1 MKTIDPISLALG
13 QKQLDHIC
21 RTMGWVMARTARS
34 PIFSQSHDFSC
45 FVGSSSGQVVSQADG
60 IPIHTG
66 GGGIALARLLETF
79 KGRITPGD
87 CFLANDPY
95 VAGGNHLPDFTIM
108 QPVFLNGALIA
119 FTCNRAH
126 QSDIGGGAAGTYNP
140 KAEEIFH
147 EGLRIPVVK
156 LVSQGE
162 VQDDLWRLILLN
174 SRTPDLL
181 DGDLRAM
188 LGSTEIGGK
197 RLQEMARPMGADGLN
212 ELFASLLDWAEEGF
226 VAAIRKLTPGTY
238 SGEDFF
244 DHDCFETIDARVK
257 TAITVGPDGLL
268 VDFAGT
274 SPQMRGFKNSSLA
287 NTRSAVLFGLIS
299 FLGAHIPRNDGV
311 FRRVRIEAPEGS
323 LVNAKPPAP
332 VTSATTYPAHQI
344 IHSIWRALSP
354 AAPELS
360 CAGWSRISHCNTSG
374 TDGDGRYYVAYQWLA
389 QPGTGAVKG
398 RDGFNVMGQL
408 TTLGGLALPE
418 VEDFETS
425 YPFLVERQEF
435 VTDGGGPGCYRGGT
449 GAEVTVHVKHSAEY
463 SFRGEGS
470 ANPTSFGVLGGRAA
484 GIGGCSTRLEDGSP
498 YVPPRFGVERL
509 PSLTLTIRAAGG
521 GGFGSPFE
529 RPAEEVLD
537 DVLDG
542 MVSAERAEAD
552 YGVVLSRSGLQ
563 IDAEATRARRGSS
576 REILKSGHAQ
586 DSHD

>member
-1 MKTIDPISLALG
+1 MKAIDPISLALG

-45 FVGSSSGQVVSQADG
+45 FIGSKSGQVVSQADG

-66 GGGIALARLLETF
+66 GGGIALTRLLETF
-79 KGRITPGD
+79 EGRIHPGD

-95 VAGGNHLPDFTIM
+95 VAGGNHLPDFTVM
-108 QPVFLNGALIA
+108 RPVFLNEALIG

-147 EGLRIPVVK
+147 EGLRIPVIK
-156 LVSQGE
+156 LVSKGE

-188 LGSTEIGGK
+188 LGSTEIGAK
-197 RLQEMARPMGADGLN
+197 RVHDMASPMGGEGLN
-212 ELFASLLDWAEEGF
+212 QLFTLLLDWAEESF
-226 VAAIRKLTPGTY
+226 LAAIRKLKPGTY
-238 SGEDFF
+238 VGEDFF
-244 DHDCFETIDARVK
+244 DHDCFEPIEARIK
-257 TAITVGPDGLL
+257 AAITIGADGVL

-287 NTRSAVLFGLIS
+287 NTRSAVLFGLVS

-311 FRRVRIEAPEGS
+311 FRRVRVEAPEGS

-344 IHSIWRALSP
+344 IHAIWQALSP
-354 AAPELS
+354 TAPELS

-374 TDGDGRYYVAYQWLA
+374 TDESGRYYVAYQWLA
-389 QPGTGAVKG
+389 QPGAGAVKG
-398 RDGFNVMGQL
+398 RDGFNVMGQI
-408 TTLGGLALPE
+408 TTLGGLALPD

-425 YPFLVERQEF
+425 YPFIVECQEF
-435 VTDGGGPGCYRGGT
+435 VTDGGGAGRYRGGT
-449 GAEVTVHVKHSAEY
+449 GAVATVKVRHSAEY
-463 SFRGEGS
+463 SFRGEGNG
-470 ANPTSFGVLGGRAA
+470 NPTSFGVLGGHAA
-484 GIGGCSTRLEDGSP
+484 GVGSCSIKFEDGSS
-498 YVPPRFGVERL
+498 YAPPRFGVERL
-509 PSLTLTIRAAGG
+509 RPLTLTIKAAGG
-521 GGFGSPFE
+521 GGFGSPYQ
-529 RPAEEVLD
+529 RPPEEVLN

-542 MVSAERAEAD
+542 IVSRENAEAD
-552 YGVVLSRSGLQ
+552 YGVVLTGKDLYVDEQ
-563 IDAEATRARRGSS
+563 ATRVRRQQLKKVESS
-576 REILKSGHAQ
+576 T
-586 DSHD
+586 

>member
-1 MKTIDPISLALG
+1 MRTIDAIGLALG

-45 FVGSSSGQVVSQADG
+45 FIGSSTGQVVSQADG

-79 KGRITPGD
+79 KGRIDPGD

-95 VAGGNHLPDFTIM
+95 VAGGNHLPDFTM
-108 QPVFLNGALIA
+108 MRPVFLNGTLIA

-156 LVSQGE
+156 LVSKGE
-162 VQDDLWRLILLN
+162 LQDDLWRLVLLN

-188 LGSTEIGGK
+188 LGSTEIGRK
-197 RLQEMARPMGADGLN
+197 RLQDMAAPMGADGLGR
-212 ELFASLLDWAEEGF
+212 LFASLLDWAEESF
-226 VAAIRKLTPGTY
+226 LAAIRKLTRGTFV
-238 SGEDFF
+238 GEDFF
-244 DHDCFETIDARVK
+244 DHDCFEAVVARIQA
-257 TAITVGPDGLL
+257 AITVGADEVF

-332 VTSATTYPAHQI
+332 VTSGTTYPAHHI
-344 IHSIWRALSP
+344 IQAIWRALSA

-374 TDGDGRYYVAYQWLA
+374 TDASGRYYVAYQWLA

-398 RDGFNVMGQL
+398 RDGFNIMGQL

-425 YPFLVERQEF
+425 YPVLVGRQEF
-435 VTDGGGPGCYRGGT
+435 VADGGGPGRYRGGT
-449 GAEVTVHVKHSAEY
+449 GAEVTVHVKHPAEY
-463 SFRGEGS
+463 SFRGEGNG
-470 ANPTSFGVLGGRAA
+470 NPTSFGVLGGQAA
-484 GIGGCSTRLEDGSP
+484 GTGDCSIRFEDGSS
-498 YVPPRFGVERL
+498 YAPPRFGVERL
-509 PSLTLTIRAAGG
+509 PPLTLTIKAAGG

-529 RPAEEVLD
+529 RPAEEVLN

-542 MVSAERAEAD
+542 MVSPEMAEAD
-552 YGVVLSRSGLQ
+552 YGVILTAKDLQ
-563 IDAEATRARRGSS
+563 IDESATRTRR
-576 REILKSGHAQ
+576 EQLKRSVEV
-586 DSHD
+586 DS

>member
-1 MKTIDPISLALG
+1 MKAIDPISLALG

-45 FVGSSSGQVVSQADG
+45 FIGNRSGQVVSQADG

-66 GGGIALARLLETF
+66 GGGIALTRLLETF
-79 KGRITPGD
+79 EGRIKPGD

-95 VAGGNHLPDFTIM
+95 VAGGNHLPDFTVM
-108 QPVFLNGALIA
+108 RPVFLKDALIA

-147 EGLRIPVVK
+147 EGLRIPVIK
-156 LVSQGE
+156 LVSKGE

-188 LGSTEIGGK
+188 LGSTEIGAK
-197 RLQEMARPMGADGLN
+197 RVQDMASPMGADELN
-212 ELFASLLDWAEEGF
+212 QLFASLLDWAEESF
-226 VAAIRKLTPGTY
+226 LAAIRKLKPGTY
-238 SGEDFF
+238 IGEDFF
-244 DHDCFETIDARVK
+244 DHDCFEPVEARIK
-257 TAITVGPDGLL
+257 AAITVGADGLL

-311 FRRVRIEAPEGS
+311 FRRVRVDAPEGS

-344 IHSIWRALSP
+344 IHAIWQALSP
-354 AAPELS
+354 TAPELS

-374 TDGDGRYYVAYQWLA
+374 TDGSRRYYVAYQWLA
-389 QPGTGAVKG
+389 QPGAGAVKG
-398 RDGFNVMGQL
+398 RDGFNVLGQM

-435 VTDGGGPGCYRGGT
+435 VTDGGGPGRYRGGT
-449 GAEVTVHVKHSAEY
+449 GAVATIKVQYPAEY
-463 SFRGEGS
+463 SFRGEGNG
-470 ANPTSFGVLGGRAA
+470 NPTSFGVLGGHAA
-484 GIGGCSTRLEDGSP
+484 GIGSCSIKFDDGSS
-498 YVPPRFGVERL
+498 YAPPRFGVERL
-509 PSLTLTIRAAGG
+509 LPLTLTIKAAGG
-521 GGFGSPFE
+521 GGYGSPYL
-529 RPAEEVLD
+529 RPAEEVLND
-537 DVLDG
+537 LLDG
-542 MVSAERAEAD
+542 MVSREKAEAD
-552 YGVVLSRSGLQ
+552 YGVVILAGKDLQ
-563 IDAEATRARRGSS
+563 IDEEATRVRRQQLKKVES
-576 REILKSGHAQ
+576 RV
-586 DSHD
+586 

>member
-1 MKTIDPISLALG
+1 MRIDAISLALG

-34 PIFSQSHDFSC
+34 PIFSQSHDFSS
-45 FVGSSSGQVVSQADG
+45 FIGSNSGQVVSQADG

-79 KGRITPGD
+79 AGRINPGD

-95 VAGGNHLPDFTIM
+95 VAGGNHLPDFTM
-108 QPVFLNGALIA
+108 MRPVFLKGELVA

-162 VQDDLWRLILLN
+162 IQDDIWRLILLN

-197 RLQEMARPMGADGLN
+197 RLSDMARPLEAKGLN
-212 ELFASLLDWAEEGF
+212 ELFSSLLDWAEESF
-226 VAAIRKLTPGTY
+226 LAAIRQLSPGTY
-238 SGEDFF
+238 TGDDFF
-244 DHDCFETIDARVK
+244 DHDCFEAVESRIK
-257 TAITVGPDGLL
+257 TAITVSEDGLL

-332 VTSATTYPAHQI
+332 VTAATTYPAHQI
-344 IHSIWRALSP
+344 IHAIWKALSP
-354 AAPELS
+354 PAPELS

-374 TDGDGRYYVAYQWLA
+374 TDGNGRYYVAYQWLA

-398 RDGFNVMGQL
+398 RDGFNILGQI

-435 VTDGGGPGCYRGGT
+435 VTDGGGPGRFRGGT
-449 GAEVTVHVKHSAEY
+449 GAEATIHVKHPAEY
-463 SFRGEGS
+463 SFRGEGN
-470 ANPTSFGVLGGRAA
+470 ANPTSFGVLGGHAA
-484 GIGGCSTRLEDGSP
+484 GIGACSIKFEDGSA
-498 YVPPRFGVERL
+498 YAPPRFGVERL
-509 PSLTLTIRAAGG
+509 PPLTLTIKAAGG

-529 RPAEEVLD
+529 RPPEEVLN

-542 MVSAERAEAD
+542 MVSREGAEAD
-552 YGVVLSRSGLQ
+552 YGVILTGDDPKV
-563 IDAEATRARRGSS
+563 DEKATLARRQKAK
-576 REILKSGHAQ
+576 RA
-586 DSHD
+586 

>member
-1 MKTIDPISLALG
+1 MKVIDPISLALG

-45 FVGSSSGQVVSQADG
+45 FIGSSAGQVVSQADG

-66 GGGIALARLLETF
+66 GGAIALSRLLETF
-79 KGRITPGD
+79 AGRINPGD

-108 QPVFLNGALIA
+108 RPVFLNGTLIA

-156 LVSQGE
+156 LVARGE
-162 VQDDLWRLILLN
+162 IQDDIWRLILLN

-197 RLQEMARPMGADGLN
+197 RLQDMAAPPEAEGLSQ
-212 ELFASLLDWAEEGF
+212 LFASLLDWAEESF
-226 VAAIRKLTPGTY
+226 VAAIRQLKPGTY
-238 SGEDFF
+238 TGVDFF
-244 DHDCFETIDARVK
+244 DHDCFETIDARIK
-257 TAITVGPDGLL
+257 TAITVTGDEIL
-268 VDFAGT
+268 VDFAGA
-274 SPQMRGFKNSSLA
+274 SPQMRGLKNSSLA

-311 FRRVRIEAPEGS
+311 FRRVRVDAPEGS

-344 IHSIWRALSP
+344 IHVIWQALSP

-374 TDGDGRYYVAYQWLA
+374 IDQGGRYYVAYQWLA
-389 QPGTGAVKG
+389 QPGAGAVKG
-398 RDGFNVMGQL
+398 RDGFNVMGQI
-408 TTLGGLALPE
+408 TTLGGLALPD
-418 VEDFETS
+418 VENFETT

-435 VTDGGGPGCYRGGT
+435 VTDGGGPGRYRGGT
-449 GAEVTVHVKHSAEY
+449 GAEATVRVNYPAEY
-463 SFRGEGS
+463 SFRGEGNG
-470 ANPTSFGVLGGRAA
+470 NPTSFGALGGQAA
-484 GIGGCSTRLEDGSP
+484 GIGSCSIKFEDGAS

-509 PSLTLTIRAAGG
+509 PSLTLTIKAADG
-521 GGFGSPFE
+521 GGFGSPLE
-529 RPAEEVLD
+529 RHPAEVLN

-542 MVSAERAEAD
+542 MVSREKAEAD
-552 YGVVLSRSGLQ
+552 YGIILIGGDLKV
-563 IDAEATRARRGSS
+563 DEEATRVRRQQLTKVEC
-576 REILKSGHAQ
+576 RP
-586 DSHD
+586 

>member
-1 MKTIDPISLALG
+1 MRPIDAISLALG

-45 FVGSSSGQVVSQADG
+45 FIGSSAGQVVSQADG

-79 KGRITPGD
+79 KGHINLGD

-108 QPVFLNGALIA
+108 RPVFLNGALIA

-188 LGSTEIGGK
+188 LGSTEIGAK
-197 RLQEMARPMGADGLN
+197 RLQDVASSMGAEGLN
-212 ELFASLLDWAEEGF
+212 QLFASLLDWAEESF
-226 VAAIRKLTPGTY
+226 IAAIRKLTPGIYT
-238 SGEDFF
+238 GEDFF
-244 DHDCFETIDARVK
+244 DHDCFETVEARIK
-257 TAITVGPDGLL
+257 TAITVSADGLL

-274 SPQMRGFKNSSLA
+274 SPQMRGFKNSPLA
-287 NTRSAVLFGLIS
+287 NTRSAVLLGLIS

-311 FRRVRIEAPEGS
+311 FRRVRIVAPEGS

-332 VTSATTYPAHQI
+332 VTADTTYPAHHI
-344 IHSIWRALSP
+344 VHAIWKALSP
-354 AAPELS
+354 AAPDLS

-374 TDGDGRYYVAYQWLA
+374 RDGSGRYYVAYQWLA

-398 RDGFNVMGQL
+398 RDGFNVMGQM

-435 VTDGGGPGCYRGGT
+435 VTDGGGPGRYRGGT
-449 GAEVTVHVKHSAEY
+449 GAEVMVHVKHPAEY
-463 SFRGEGS
+463 SFRGEGNG
-470 ANPTSFGVLGGRAA
+470 NPTSFGVLGGHAA
-484 GIGGCSTRLEDGSP
+484 GVGNCSIRFEDGSS
-498 YVPPRFGVERL
+498 YIPPRFGVERQ
-509 PSLTLTIRAAGG
+509 PPLTLTIRAAGG
-521 GGFGSPFE
+521 GGFGAPFE
-529 RPAEEVLD
+529 RPPEEVLN

-542 MVSAERAEAD
+542 MVSREKAEAD
-552 YGVVLSRSGLQ
+552 YGVILSGKDLHV
-563 IDAEATRARRGSS
+563 DEKATRVRRQNFKAR
-576 REILKSGHAQ
+576 
-586 DSHD
+586 

>member
-1 MKTIDPISLALG
+1 MRIDAISLALG

-45 FVGSSSGQVVSQADG
+45 FIGSNSGQVVSQADG

-79 KGRITPGD
+79 AGRINPGD

-95 VAGGNHLPDFTIM
+95 VAGGNHLPDFTM
-108 QPVFLNGALIA
+108 MRPVFLKGELIA

-156 LVSQGE
+156 LVSQRE
-162 VQDDLWRLILLN
+162 IQDDIWRLILLN

-197 RLQEMARPMGADGLN
+197 RLQDMAIPMGAEGLHQ
-212 ELFASLLDWAEEGF
+212 LFTSLLDWAEESF
-226 VAAIRKLTPGTY
+226 LAAIHQLSPGIYT
-238 SGEDFF
+238 GDDFF
-244 DHDCFETIDARVK
+244 DHDCFEAVDARIK
-257 TAITVGPDGLL
+257 TAVTVRADGLL

-332 VTSATTYPAHQI
+332 VTAATTYPAHQI
-344 IHSIWRALSP
+344 IHAIWKALSP
-354 AAPELS
+354 PALELS

-374 TDGDGRYYVAYQWLA
+374 TDDNGRYYVAYQWLA

-398 RDGFNVMGQL
+398 RDGFNILGQI

-435 VTDGGGPGCYRGGT
+435 VTDGGGPGRYRGGT
-449 GAEVTVHVKHSAEY
+449 GAEAIVRVKRAAEY
-463 SFRGEGS
+463 SFRGEGNC
-470 ANPTSFGVLGGRAA
+470 NPTSFGVLGGHAA
-484 GIGGCSTRLEDGSP
+484 GTGSCSIKFDDGST
-498 YVPPRFGVERL
+498 YAPPRFGVERL
-509 PSLTLTIRAAGG
+509 PPLTLTIKAAGG

-529 RPAEEVLD
+529 RLPEEVLN
-537 DVLDG
+537 DVIDG
-542 MVSAERAEAD
+542 MVSPAKAEED
-552 YGVVLSRSGLQ
+552 YGVVLTDDDLRV
-563 IDAEATRARRGSS
+563 DEEATRARRQ
-576 REILKSGHAQ
+576 RAQ
-586 DSHD
+586 ELEGRT